1 MEDIKRILT
10 QFKEVK
16 GARQNFDTY
25 YQTLHDIFYVEA
37 ENINKAYY
45 PGTELDFTDLF
56 DTQTLQSADVLTA
69 GITNYLTP
77 STSKWF
83 AIRTKNPM
91 KMESKVVMTYLKDV
105 EAEVYH
111 VLNNSNFYSMI
122 PEFFKGSGVYGTQT
136 MLTEDDVEDVLRFYA
151 LPIKRV
157 WHVVDARGKVAE
169 YYIGFEYTA
178 VEASLKFGIDNPL
191 LSEGIREDFKEHRN
205 PDKKYD
211 FLLYIYP
218 RAVREAGKKDA
229 KNMPIGAKWIE
240 IAGKDHDGGTVVLD
254 SGYNEMPAFTHR
266 FYTRPGVAQG
276 YSPAMK
282 ALPNARYL
290 NVMAET
296 ILRSSMK
303 QADPAYAIPDNAFV
317 LPFNQN
323 PGANN
328 YYNRNKLNKDD
339 IFALGVGGNVKLNME
354 MMNYH
359 AQQLRDIMFTDVFL
373 AFQNLT
379 KQMTVP
385 EVQERI
391 AEKMTLLGSAVG
403 RYLSDVLS
411 PSIHRVITSLARAD
425 RLPPM
430 PRELGED
437 PRYELEFVSALAKA
451 QKMGELNTLTTALQL
466 GAEIAAVKPEALD
479 KIDGDAA
486 MDVVWGITGADVSIL
501 RDEKTVRKIR
511 EARAKQQ
518 EIVDKGQIMGAGAEI
533 GEKVASIEQKQAQA
547 RAAGVGV

>member
-1 MEDIKRILT
+1 MEDLQRILT

-16 GARQNFDTY
+16 SARMNFDTY
-25 YQTLHDIFYVEA
+25 YQTLHDIYYVEA

-45 PGTELDFTDLF
+45 PGTELDFTDLY
-56 DTQTLQSADVLTA
+56 DTQTLQAADVLAA

-77 STSKWF
+77 STGKWF
-83 AIRTKNPM
+83 ALRTKNPL
-91 KMESKVVMTYLKDV
+91 KMESKPVNTYLKDV

-111 VLNNSNFYSMI
+111 VLNNSNFYNII

-136 MLTEDDVEDVLRFYA
+136 MLTEDDIKDTLRFYC

-157 WHVVDARGKVAE
+157 WHVIDGAGRVGE
-169 YYIGFEYTA
+169 YYLGFEYTA
-178 VEASLKFGIDNPL
+178 YEAVTKFGEEKLSKGL
-191 LSEGIREDFKEHRN
+191 LEDFKEHRN

-218 RAVREAGKKDA
+218 RHVREAGKKD
-229 KNMPIGAKWIE
+229 KRNMPIGAKWIE
-240 IAGKDHDGGTVVLD
+240 TAGKDQSGGTVVD
-254 SGYNEMPAFTHR
+254 ESGYFEMPAFTHR

-296 ILRSSMK
+296 ILRSGMK

-317 LPFNQN
+317 IPFNQN

-328 YYNRNKLNKDD
+328 YYNRNKLKSED
-339 IFALGVGGNVKLNME
+339 IFPLGTGGNVKLNME
-354 MMNYH
+354 MMQYQ
-359 AQQLRDIMFTDVFL
+359 AEQLRGIMFTDVFL

-391 AEKMTLLGSAVG
+391 AEKMTLLGPAVG

-411 PSIHRVITSLARAD
+411 PAIHRVIFALDRAEK
-425 RLPPM
+425 LPPL
-430 PRELGED
+430 PLELQQD

-451 QKMGELNTLTTALQL
+451 QKMGELNTLTTALQI
-466 GAEIAAVKPEALD
+466 GSQVAQIKPEVLD

-486 MDVVWGITGADVSIL
+486 MDVIWGITGADTSIL
-501 RDEKTVRKIR
+501 RDSKEVQKIR
-511 EARAKQQ
+511 EARMKAQQ
-518 EIVDKGQIMGAGAEI
+518 IEDEVQVAAAGAEI
-533 GEKVASIEQKQAQA
+533 GEKVASTEQKIAQA
-547 RAAGVGV
+547 RSAGVGV